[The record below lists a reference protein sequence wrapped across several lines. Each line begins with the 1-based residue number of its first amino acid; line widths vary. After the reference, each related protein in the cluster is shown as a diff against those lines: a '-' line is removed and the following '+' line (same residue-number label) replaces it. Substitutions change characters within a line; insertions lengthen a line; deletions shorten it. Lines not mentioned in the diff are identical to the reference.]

1 MLEQDRV
8 LLEDMQVDAVDHEI
22 LYQHDMG
29 LVRLR
34 RYFKQKAE
42 KQLAALEGGPKAA

>member
-1 MLEQDRV
+1 M
-8 LLEDMQVDAVDHEI
+8 EDMEPDARDREI

-34 RYFKQKAE
+34 RHLRSLAVQQIEELAPAKATS
-42 KQLAALEGGPKAA
+42 